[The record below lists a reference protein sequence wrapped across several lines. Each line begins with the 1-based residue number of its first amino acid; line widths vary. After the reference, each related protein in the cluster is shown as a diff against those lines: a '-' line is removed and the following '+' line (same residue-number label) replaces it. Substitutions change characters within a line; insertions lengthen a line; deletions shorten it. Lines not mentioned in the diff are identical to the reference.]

1 MVWNNLNSISSGT
14 NFYIDIYNIDL
25 PKATD
30 VNSNQKVMVT
40 IDDDASYANGIVA
53 TAEVSDT
60 DPITT
65 VPTDFK
71 ILSSTASNNY
81 ILDIQTLTI
90 LLDMTTTS
98 VFTSASAIYVLFPAS
113 YAQWISRAETI
124 PITYPA
130 DATSKYCA
138 FNQTG
143 QTTNYATACTF
154 ISQRILKIDLS
165 SVTQQYFTLTLMN
178 INTPAAVP
186 AGKFNEYRFKLFK
199 AGSLET
205 TVSHYS
211 FTDYSHHLTL
221 TTNPALISLSWNYH
235 SLTVTDSLFTL
246 TSLGSQ
252 VITVQQGYYS
262 NVVELR
268 QSIYP

>member
-1 MVWNNLNSISSGT
+1 M
-14 NFYIDIYNIDL
+14 
-25 PKATD
+25 A
-30 VNSNQKVMVT
+30 
-40 IDDDASYANGIVA
+40 
-53 TAEVSDT
+53 
-60 DPITT
+60 
-65 VPTDFK
+65 
-71 ILSSTASNNY
+71 
-81 ILDIQTLTI
+81 
-90 LLDMTTTS
+90 TTS
-98 VFTSASAIYVLFPAS
+98 VFSSATSIYVLFPAS

-124 PITYPA
+124 PVTYPT
-130 DATSKYCA
+130 DATLKYCS

-154 ISQRILKIDLS
+154 ISQRILRIDLN

-186 AGKFNEYRFKLFK
+186 IGKFNEDKFKLFL
-199 AGSLET
+199 AGASEN
-205 TVSHYS
+205 TVSRYS

-221 TTNPALISLSWNYH
+221 TTNPNLISLSWNYH
-235 SLTVTDSLFTL
+235 SLTVSNSLFTL

-262 NVVELR
+262 KVVELR